1 MMGSQQWNFCK
12 VIGVIVIS
20 ALTTADMIEALEETG
35 RYRVLDI
42 YRQTDGYHDL
52 SGLPTVCRA
61 LYIDTETTG
70 LEHDPDIIELA
81 AVQVEYDPATGRLGR
96 LLGSH
101 SWLEQPVSGK
111 PVPVEVTALTGL
123 TNDMLTE
130 QRIDDPAVL
139 DLLSSS
145 HLVISHNAAFDR
157 PKLETRLPAFARKP
171 WACTVADLDW
181 QAEGIATA
189 RLDYVAFRL
198 GFMVGGA
205 HRGEVDCLAGV
216 EVLSRTLPRSGTRAM
231 SALLTRARQ
240 ATLRVWALG
249 SPYGAKDDLKR
260 RGYRWNDG
268 AYPGS
273 PKAWYRD
280 ILETDE
286 ATELEWLKVNACCSG
301 ISVRLTARDRHSG
314 RAMAVP

>member
-1 MMGSQQWNFCK
+1 MMGSRQQNFCK
-12 VIGVIVIS
+12 VIGVLMIS

-52 SGLPTVCRA
+52 SGLPTVRRA

-70 LEHDPDIIELA
+70 LEHDADIIELA

-96 LLGSH
+96 ILGSH
-101 SWLEQPVSGK
+101 SWVHAPGGGQPAPGAGSRLTRRPHSGGRHAVSDL
-111 PVPVEVTALTGL
+111 PVPVAVTALTDL
-123 TNDMLTE
+123 TNAMLSG

-157 PKLETRLPAFARKP
+157 PKLERRLPAFAGKP

-198 GFMVGGA
+198 GFMFGGA
-205 HRGEVDCLAGV
+205 HRGEVDCLVGI
-216 EVLSRTLPRSGTRAM
+216 EVLSRTLPS
-231 SALLTRARQ
+231 
-240 ATLRVWALG
+240 
-249 SPYGAKDDLKR
+249 
-260 RGYRWNDG
+260 
-268 AYPGS
+268 
-273 PKAWYRD
+273 
-280 ILETDE
+280 
-286 ATELEWLKVNACCSG
+286 
-301 ISVRLTARDRHSG
+301 
-314 RAMAVP
+314 

>member
-1 MMGSQQWNFCK
+1 MMGSQQRNFCK
-12 VIGVIVIS
+12 VIGVIVVS

-35 RYRVLDI
+35 RYRVLDL

-70 LEHDPDIIELA
+70 LEHDADIIELA

-96 LLGSH
+96 ILGSH

-111 PVPVEVTALTGL
+111 PVPVEVTVLTGL
-123 TNDMLTE
+123 TNDMLTG
-130 QRIDDPAVL
+130 QRIDEPAVL
-139 DLLSSS
+139 DLLSNS

-171 WACTVADLDW
+171 WACTVTDLDW

-198 GFMVGGA
+198 GFMFGGA
-205 HRGEVDCLAGV
+205 HRGEIDCLAGI
-216 EVLSRTLPRSGTRAM
+216 EVLSRTLPRSGTRTM

-240 ATLRVWALG
+240 ATVRVWALG

-280 ILETDE
+280 IRETDE
-286 ATELEWLKVNACCSG
+286 ATELEWLKVNAHCSG
-301 ISVRLTARDRHSG
+301 LAVRLTARDRHSG

>member
-1 MMGSQQWNFCK
+1 
-12 VIGVIVIS
+12 VIMIS

-61 LYIDTETTG
+61 LYVDIETTG
-70 LEHDPDIIELA
+70 LEHDADIIELA

-96 LLGSH
+96 ILGSH
-101 SWLEQPVSGK
+101 SWLEQPGSGR
-111 PVPVEVTALTGL
+111 PVPVAVTALTGL
-123 TNDMLTE
+123 TSDMLSG

-216 EVLSRTLPRSGTRAM
+216 EVLSRTLPSSGALAM

-240 ATLRVWALG
+240 ASLRVWALG
-249 SPYGAKDDLKR
+249 SPYGVKDDLKR

-268 AYPGS
+268 TCPGS

-280 ILETDE
+280 MLETDE
-286 ATELEWLKVNACCSG
+286 ATELDWLKANACCPG
-301 ISVRLTARDRHSG
+301 VSVRLTARERHSG